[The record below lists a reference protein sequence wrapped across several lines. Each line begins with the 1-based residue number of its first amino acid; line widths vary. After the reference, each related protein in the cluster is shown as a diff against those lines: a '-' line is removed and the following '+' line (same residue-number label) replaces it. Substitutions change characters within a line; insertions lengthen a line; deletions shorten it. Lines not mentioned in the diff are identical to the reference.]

1 MAGEIMASPKSNK
14 NTAKKSNL
22 PPVAA
27 ARLKPFI
34 DRGIANG
41 IFTDDSAVVNMF
53 KAKAQDPTLK
63 ETLSSLGGLK
73 SEVGQAFLTDIVL
86 TDLTAIL
93 RQKRYTAHMK
103 VWEVSHNTV
112 GAASGTPRAVCNIFG
127 QVVVETDDEVLDPAL
142 FSMSLWD
149 ADASIGDDVERD
161 GVYIASVSCK
171 ALNSATLDLKALAGL
186 TQFVEEEYEHSDSVE
201 MLKDTYEVTPIAE
214 LADDVSRGRADYR
227 LVEAT
232 VSFSGVQNSKSGN
245 QFGKMLLKDEST
257 MTLEAIESGE
267 NLLLNALC
275 STDIATR
282 YGKYSRVLA
291 LCTTKVQGE
300 WGLSASIAVALGV
313 IVVAP
318 PVAETSSVAAKEDD
332 ASSYFKK
339 AISLDD
345 DDDDD
350 DEEETVEEVV
360 VEEVVVEEPAPTK
373 PSKASKA
380 SKGDDD
386 TSEEEAAPEATSKEA
401 ESASPKE
408 GEEGW
413 VEGDDDSDDEW
424 GDWE

>member
-1 MAGEIMASPKSNK
+1 MAPKKKTSA
-14 NTAKKSNL
+14 AKKSNL

-34 DRGIANG
+34 ERGIANG
-41 IFTDDSAVVNMF
+41 IFSDDSAVVQMF
-53 KAKAQDPTLK
+53 KSKAQDPALK
-63 ETLSSLGGLK
+63 ETLQSLGGLK

-103 VWEVSHNTV
+103 VWEVSHSTI
-112 GAASGTPRAVCNIFG
+112 GAASGNPRPVCNIFG
-127 QVVVETDDEVLDPAL
+127 QVVVEDGDEELEPAL

-149 ADASIGDDVERD
+149 NDAAIGDDVERD
-161 GVYIASVSCK
+161 GIYVASVSCK
-171 ALNSATLDLKALAGL
+171 ALNASTLDLKPLQGL
-186 TQFVEEEYEHSDSVE
+186 TQFKAEEYEHEDSVE
-201 MLKDTYEVTPIAE
+201 LLKDTYEVVPIAE
-214 LADDVSRGRADYR
+214 LGDDVSRGRTDYR

-232 VSFSGVQNSKSGN
+232 VSFSGVQNSKAGN

-257 MTLEAIESGE
+257 MTLDAIESGE

-282 YGKYSRVLA
+282 YGKYSKVLA
-291 LCTTKVQGE
+291 LVTTKVQGE
-300 WGLSASIAVALGV
+300 WGLSANIAVALGV

-318 PVAETSSVAAKEDD
+318 PVAETSSATEKEDD
-332 ASSYFKK
+332 ASDYFSK

-350 DEEETVEEVV
+350 DST
-360 VEEVVVEEPAPTK
+360 
-373 PSKASKA
+373 
-380 SKGDDD
+380 
-386 TSEEEAAPEATSKEA
+386 EEASEDAPEATESSEA
-401 ESASPKE
+401 DDDTPDEEEAQEEAPEASETATPKE
-408 GEEGW
+408 GDDGW
-413 VEGDDDSDDEW
+413 VEGDDDDDDEW